1 MIILL
6 IDADDQHHTEDDPK
20 ICLASDRRVFCGGR
34 SRYSRAELQS
44 DDKKAIWTQQKC
56 NLTMQPIWTQQSWRE
71 KSIVESF
78 KHIALKIKIF
88 HILWQGE
95 GRVKQ
100 DYQRTGNC
108 Q

>member
-44 DDKKAIWTQQKC
+44 DKKAKMHSDNVS
-56 NLTMQPIWTQQSWRE
+56 NLDR
-71 KSIVESF
+71 
-78 KHIALKIKIF
+78 A
-88 HILWQGE
+88 ILE
-95 GRVKQ
+95 GKV
-100 DYQRTGNC
+100 NC
-108 Q
+108 RKLQTHCSQN